1 MHRRRGLRASLT
13 LVVAVGLVAA
23 VAVPASAR
31 AHVKAPPT
39 TDGFDGKTIKLGV
52 ITPLTGTVSIIG
64 IPLTAGN
71 QMYWDYVNK
80 ELGGVG
86 GKYKVELSQEDSQYQ
101 PANAIQAYD
110 KLKGDVVDFQQIL
123 GTQVTK
129 ALLPKMQIDKA
140 AGAPA
145 TLDALWVH
153 NANLF
158 PVGAP
163 YQVEAINAL
172 DYYTKNGGKGKK
184 VCVLAQ
190 DDEFG
195 EAGIQGF
202 DYAKKALKLKT
213 GPTVRFTSGNDLTA
227 QIQQLS
233 DAKCASV
240 LTVATA
246 VDATAIVTKSIAL
259 NFAPQMITLAPFW
272 LQAFSQSPSLQQF
285 LVDHV
290 WVSAEQ
296 VVAWGD
302 ASVPG
307 MDTFIQRQQK
317 YAPSQKPDP
326 YFAFGYLQ
334 GQAMDQI
341 LEKAVKNG
349 DLSHEGILKASNQVG
364 TLKFDGLAGNY
375 LYGSSASKRN
385 PPRATTLFKVDP
397 AQPVGLAILSPQ
409 AASKAATTYPIPSS

>member
-1 MHRRRGLRASLT
+1 MHGRGLRAFLT
-13 LVVAVGLVAA
+13 LAVAAGLVVGVTAPA
-23 VAVPASAR
+23 VARVHA
-31 AHVKAPPT
+31 KAPPS

-64 IPLTAGN
+64 TPLTAGN
-71 QMYWDYVNK
+71 QMWWDYANG

-86 GKYKVELSQEDSQYQ
+86 GKYKVELVEEDSQYQ
-101 PANAIQAYD
+101 PATAIQAYD
-110 KLKGDVVDFQQIL
+110 KIKGDVVDFQQIL

-129 ALLPKMQIDKA
+129 ALLPKMQVDQA

-145 TLDALWVH
+145 TLDALWVK

-158 PVGAP
+158 PIGAP
-163 YQVEAINAL
+163 YQVETINGL

-184 VCVLAQ
+184 VCALAQ

-195 EAGIQGF
+195 QAGLDGLA
-202 DYAKKALKLKT
+202 YAKKALKLKT
-213 GPTVRFTSGNDLTA
+213 GPTERFKTGEDLTA
-227 QIQQLS
+227 QIQSLS
-233 DAKCASV
+233 DAKCDAV

-259 NFAPQMITLAPFW
+259 NFAPQMIALAPFW
-272 LQAFSQSPSLQQF
+272 LQVFSQSPNLQQF

-296 VVAWGD
+296 AAAWGD
-302 ASVPG
+302 SSVPG

-334 GQAMDQI
+334 GQAMYQI
-341 LEKAVKNG
+341 LQKAVKNG
-349 DLSHEGILKASNQVG
+349 DLSHAGILKASNQVG
-364 TLKFDGLAGNY
+364 TLKFDGLTGDY
-375 LYGSSASKRN
+375 KYGKSAADRN
-385 PPRATTLFKVDP
+385 PPRTTALFKVDP
-397 AQPVGLAILSPQ
+397 AQPVGLALLGPSFAS
-409 AASKAATTYPIPSS
+409 AAAKKYPIPG